1 MRVTFK
7 GSCLKLDKVTFTTR
21 NVANLFIVYELD
33 SWSQDLNTV
42 KLTKNNDLDKY
53 SYSGYGIG
61 FEFFFQS

>member
-42 KLTKNNDLDKY
+42 KLTKNNDLDTY